1 MKRIEL
7 DIQCDALAVIEFS
20 TMPAGLL
27 ATDVA
32 TKASDID
39 LLFSGTVHPG
49 KFLLAFEGGVT
60 ETELALH
67 AARRSGRDSL
77 IDSIHL
83 SFPHP
88 HLRST
93 APATIGEN
101 EPALLA
107 VETLTIPSLLGG
119 LDRSLKSTFVVLRLL
134 QLADHLGGKSI
145 AVIEGNLPDIEAAA
159 DCLKDDIPSILLSD
173 IQMLRRPTRQFIESF
188 LDSLR

>member
-7 DIQCDALAVIEFS
+7 DIRCDALAVIEFS

-27 ATDVA
+27 ATDSA
-32 TKASDID
+32 TKASDIQ

-67 AARRSGRDSL
+67 AARKTGRDSL
-77 IDSIHL
+77 IDSVHL

-88 HLRST
+88 HLRSQAST
-93 APATIGEN
+93 TVGED

-119 LDRSLKSTFVVLRLL
+119 LDRALKSTFVVLRLL

-145 AVIEGNLPDIEAAA
+145 AVIEGNLPDIEAASEY
-159 DCLKDDIPSILLSD
+159 LKQEVPSVLLSD
-173 IQMLRRPTRQFIESF
+173 IQLLRRPTRQFIESF
-188 LDSLR
+188 LNSLR